1 MAVKS
6 TKTKLPTHAEL
17 TARVN
22 TLRRAHEDL
31 LVRFNTV
38 QHELDDNERD
48 TNAKCSALEG
58 TVTAKLDRAVADTQ
72 GRVAQVEGENRHLA
86 DLGENLMSRINQ
98 VEEQIREV
106 VTLAEQ
112 LVKATGEQKDYCQ
125 RRTQVEFGKF
135 HGLADKVDEHL
146 TDHAEVIRQSV
157 QNQLE
162 LIVDETVKVLERE
175 GWRRP
180 AEGRKSVLEPARK
193 LSDVVRGRTVK
204 VFDGANGR
212 EMDGINPP
220 RSVSDRPP
228 PSLLLRTQRRY
239 NYRVIQNNRLRDEV
253 DAARK
258 LHERAMDELQKLV
271 VFLTDNY
278 GGKVMPDEQAVT
290 AAIRLLTEQ
299 SREIVHSEKWAKEYK
314 RLRDY
319 LADNFPNAVPSYD
332 TSVSAAIVL
341 LDELQQMQKARRR
354 RLERTVDRQDAE
366 RGGV

>member
-180 AEGRKSVLEPARK
+180 AEGRKSVLEPGAAPSRSSTALTAGRWTGSTRRARCPTDPRRPC
-193 LSDVVRGRTVK
+193 SCG
-204 VFDGANGR
+204 
-212 EMDGINPP
+212 
-220 RSVSDRPP
+220 RSVG
-228 PSLLLRTQRRY
+228 T
-239 NYRVIQNNRLRDEV
+239 
-253 DAARK
+253 
-258 LHERAMDELQKLV
+258 
-271 VFLTDNY
+271 TT
-278 GGKVMPDEQAVT
+278 G
-290 AAIRLLTEQ
+290 
-299 SREIVHSEKWAKEYK
+299 
-314 RLRDY
+314 
-319 LADNFPNAVPSYD
+319 
-332 TSVSAAIVL
+332 
-341 LDELQQMQKARRR
+341 
-354 RLERTVDRQDAE
+354 
-366 RGGV
+366 